1 MINIKVTNPYIPN
14 NLNRQIPHQGIIWS
28 NCKFFINQDIEK
40 CDYWIVLNNV
50 IKEEKVNCPSGN
62 TILFALEPSSI
73 QKYKPAFLNQFSKV
87 VTGQKNIKHKDITR
101 TLTTLFWHFN
111 KTYDDL
117 ADTHFVKKTK
127 LISIITSDKAFTS
140 GHKRRLR
147 FAYRLKEYF
156 GDSID
161 LFGRGIRPFE
171 DKWEVL
177 APYKFTVAIENEWQ
191 SDWITEK
198 LTDCF
203 LTYTFPLYY
212 GCPNAEEYFHPDS
225 FTRIDI
231 NNFDQSI
238 KIIENILANEQ
249 YYYDHLNV
257 LKKSREQT
265 LNKYN
270 FFPLVANKIISLNST
285 DKTKKE
291 ITILPEELFTDNLH
305 QLKKIIGI
313 LNKFKK

>member
-1 MINIKVTNPYIPN
+1 MPK
-14 NLNRQIPHQGIIWS
+14 QGTDWGK
-28 NCKFFINQDIEK
+28 CRFFVNQDIKE

-50 IKEEKVNCPSGN
+50 NKEERVNCPSEN

-87 VTGQKNIKHKDITR
+87 VTAQKNIKHKDVVN

-117 ADTHFVKKTK
+117 AETHLVKKTK
-127 LISIITSDKAFTS
+127 LISIITSNKALS
-140 GHKRRLR
+140 KGHRKRLQ

-161 LFGRGIRPFE
+161 LFGRGIRPFD

-177 APYKFTVAIENEWQ
+177 APYKFTVSIENEWE

-225 FTRIDI
+225 FVRIDI
-231 NNFDQSI
+231 DNFDQSI
-238 KIIENILANEQ
+238 KVIENILSNAQ
-249 YYYDHLNV
+249 YYQDHLNA
-257 LKKSREQT
+257 LKISRDQV

-270 FFPLVANKIISLNST
+270 FFPLVANNVISLNS
-285 DKTKKE
+285 KEQTKKE
-291 ITILPEELFTDNLH
+291 ITILPEKLFTNNLDH
-305 QLKKIIGI
+305 LKKIIGSV
-313 LNKFKK
+313 NKFKNRI